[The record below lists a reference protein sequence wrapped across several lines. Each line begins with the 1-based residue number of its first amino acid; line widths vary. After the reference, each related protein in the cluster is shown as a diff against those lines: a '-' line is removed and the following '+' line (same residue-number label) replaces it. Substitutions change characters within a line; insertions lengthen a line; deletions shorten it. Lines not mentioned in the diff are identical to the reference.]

1 MKLSNG
7 SVSKQQQSSNTIVFS
22 SSNTDHDGQ
31 ACIDQIN
38 ESAFLSYFPKERKKY
53 KLCNTCLLTVQ
64 IKWHFFQSFKSVFS
78 NLNFKSENQVASQWS
93 S

>member
-38 ESAFLSYFPKERKKY
+38 ESAFLSFVPKERKKY
-53 KLCNTCLLTVQ
+53 KLCNSYMPA
-64 IKWHFFQSFKSVFS
+64 HGS
-78 NLNFKSENQVASQWS
+78 NQVAFFPRLQVSLFQFEFQI
-93 S
+93 